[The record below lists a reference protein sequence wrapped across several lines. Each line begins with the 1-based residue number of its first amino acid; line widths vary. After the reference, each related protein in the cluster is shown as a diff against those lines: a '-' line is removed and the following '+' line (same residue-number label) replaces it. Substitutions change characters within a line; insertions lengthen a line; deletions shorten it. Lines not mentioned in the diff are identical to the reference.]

1 MYVAVKGGE
10 TAIGNAHA
18 LLAED
23 RRGDPA
29 LPELSVAQLREQLSG
44 SVDRVMTEGSV
55 YDPDLAALALKQAR
69 GDQVEAIFLLRA
81 YRTNLPR
88 LAVTLP
94 IHPANMRVSRR
105 IHTEQRRGGTE
116 VV

>member
-29 LPELSVAQLREQLSG
+29 LPELSVAQIREQLSG

-69 GDQVEAIFLLRA
+69 GDPVEEIFLLRD
-81 YRTNLPR
+81 YRTTLPR
-88 LAVTLP
+88 RCETR
-94 IHPANMRVSRR
+94 RVRKESERTCRSRW
-105 IHTEQRRGGTE
+105 EPK
-116 VV
+116 